1 MTLRFSVRSALL
13 FLVLVSTAVLS
24 APAQQPPNTMLLAGY
39 GGADYERSLGPA
51 YHLKLRRTVIG
62 RDSVVVSPAAH
73 DRWVVP
79 RLELQAEVFGQAGRG
94 GTRVAGCR
102 QSPGQL
108 CAQGADP
115 LYLLGAGLVT
125 RWDATAA
132 RHAVQLYFLPAT
144 AGVYV
149 RGYTSYEQPLGS
161 AIGSEDEHVSL
172 GGGVGNGLG
181 LRLRVGQTNVLAEVR
196 AILIHDLQGGR
207 GGSLPVSIG
216 IAW

>member
-1 MTLRFSVRSALL
+1 MILQLIIRVLSLA
-13 FLVLVSTAVLS
+13 LVLQFTTGRE
-24 APAQQPPNTMLLAGY
+24 APAQQPRNTVLLAGY

-51 YHLKLRRTVIG
+51 YHLNIRRTILG
-62 RDSVVVSPAAH
+62 RDSVVLSTTSS

-79 RLELQAEVFGQAGRG
+79 RLELQAEVFAQAGRS
-94 GTRVAGCR
+94 GTRVAACR
-102 QSPGQL
+102 GTQGQL
-108 CAQGADP
+108 CARSADP
-115 LYLLGAGLVT
+115 LYLLGAGLVS

-161 AIGSEDEHVSL
+161 TSGSEDDQARVA
-172 GGGVGNGLG
+172 GGVGNGLG
-181 LRLRVGQTNVLAEVR
+181 LRFRLGQTVVQTEVR
-196 AILIHDLQGGR
+196 AILIRDLQGGR
-207 GGSLPVSIG
+207 SGSLPISIG